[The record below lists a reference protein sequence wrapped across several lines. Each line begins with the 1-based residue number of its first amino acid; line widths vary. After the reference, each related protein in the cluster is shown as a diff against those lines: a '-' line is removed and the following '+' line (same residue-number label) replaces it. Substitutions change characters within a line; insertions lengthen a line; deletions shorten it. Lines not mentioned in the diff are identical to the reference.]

1 MVAVNAP
8 GMTINMMAPV
18 TAIHR
23 TTGRIRRRTNSEC
36 AVDAADD
43 AADNAAD
50 QTANRAGSLCAD
62 IGAVRYAVRHTLR
75 LGGQWKRQ

>member
-23 TTGRIRRRTNSEC
+23 TAGRIRRRTNSEC

-50 QTANRAGSLCAD
+50 QTANLCAD